1 MWGGI
6 SLQFCIFLI
15 TDVEHLFMYL
25 LAAICMSLK
34 KYLFKSFA
42 YYLIGLLIFLL
53 LSFRDSLYIIMR
65 HMIYKYFLLFCGLP
79 FYSTD
84 NCILYPNFKFLR
96 SPVFFF
102 FSSVAC
108 AFRVVYKKSLP
119 NPVLWSFCPMVSF
132 KSFTVL
138 DLIFRSLIYLELIFT
153 CGIW

>member
-102 FSSVAC
+102 FLLLPVPLGSYTRNHC
-108 AFRVVYKKSLP
+108 PIQCYEAF
-119 NPVLWSFCPMVSF
+119 VLWFLLR
-132 KSFTVL
+132 VL
-138 DLIFRSLIYLELIFT
+138 LF
-153 CGIW
+153 